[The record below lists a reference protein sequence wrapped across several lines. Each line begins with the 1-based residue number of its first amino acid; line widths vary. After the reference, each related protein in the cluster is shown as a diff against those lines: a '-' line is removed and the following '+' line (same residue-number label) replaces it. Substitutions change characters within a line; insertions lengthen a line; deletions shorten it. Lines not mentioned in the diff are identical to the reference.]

1 MALAIS
7 KDIVTQLVKN
17 FFDYTQKQDLTTGVF
32 KSLSPTADSYTIWFS
47 KEDID
52 ALFAANNL
60 QPEDGPGL
68 RIYLGLHADSP
79 TEQAVGAYAATNG
92 GISQPF
98 TDFIGQHCAILVAT
112 KKDAS
117 GINNDLLNNDNNVS
131 IAIQPGMAF
140 EFGGICPP
148 PSVCGGVSVLP

>member
-32 KSLSPTADSYTIWFS
+32 RSLSPTADSYTIWFS

-60 QPEDGPGL
+60 QPEDEPGL
-68 RIYLGLHADSP
+68 RIYLGLHANSV
-79 TEQAVGAYAATNG
+79 TEQAIGAYTETHG

-112 KKDAS
+112 KKGAN

-131 IAIQPGMAF
+131 IAIQPGMAV

-148 PSVCGGVSVLP
+148 PSTCGGVSVLL